1 MTPAIEPSNP
11 GPLDSTNLVSPAH
24 PAAPDHQ
31 SHQGNQANHAYQV
44 NQDHQTNQVG
54 QLDQQLASFQ
64 PLGVQLDLERMLGV
78 LAALGNPQQQVPIV
92 HVAGTNGKGSV
103 CAYLSSILTAAG
115 YRTGRYTSPHLVDW
129 TERITVN
136 QVPIEPP
143 VLAELLRE
151 GERAIAQ
158 TGISLTQ
165 FELVT
170 VAAWLYFAR
179 QRVDLAVME
188 VGLGGRLDATNVV
201 DEPIACAITSIGR
214 DHWQV
219 LGDSLGQIAGE
230 KAGILKP
237 GRPLVVAPL
246 PPEARAVVT
255 DRAAQLACPID
266 WVEPAEPIAP
276 PSESWPHLP
285 WVRSGDLT
293 YPLPLAGQIQRTNAA
308 VAIGLV
314 QRLRSAGWA
323 IATPAIQTGMAN
335 ARWPGRL
342 QWTTYQGRSLL
353 VDGAHNDD
361 SARVLRDYV
370 DQQNLGPVT
379 WVMGML
385 STKDAAAVLRIL
397 LRSGDRLYTVPV
409 PDPQSI
415 NPEALVHLAPEAI
428 ALTETRPFMELSS
441 ALEVALR
448 GDRPVVLCGSLYL
461 LGQFFRISTPTLSPA
476 LSAKS

>member
-11 GPLDSTNLVSPAH
+11 EPLDSANSVSAAH
-24 PAAPDHQ
+24 PATQD
-31 SHQGNQANHAYQV
+31 HQGNHTNHAHQA
-44 NQDHQTNQVG
+44 NQDHQTNQVDQVDQVD

-64 PLGVQLDLERMLGV
+64 PFGVQLGLERMLGV
-78 LAALGNPQQQVPIV
+78 LAALGNPQQQVSIV

-129 TERITVN
+129 TERITVD
-136 QVPIEPP
+136 QVPIEPQ
-143 VLAELLRE
+143 VLAELLHE
-151 GERAIAQ
+151 GEQAIAQ

-201 DEPIACAITSIGR
+201 DGPIACAITSIGR

-246 PPEARAVVT
+246 PPEARAVVA

-266 WVEPAEPIAP
+266 WVEPAEPIA
-276 PSESWPHLP
+276 
-285 WVRSGDLT
+285 
-293 YPLPLAGQIQRTNAA
+293 
-308 VAIGLV
+308 
-314 QRLRSAGWA
+314 
-323 IATPAIQTGMAN
+323 TPAE
-335 ARWPGRL
+335 
-342 QWTTYQGRSLL
+342 S
-353 VDGAHNDD
+353 
-361 SARVLRDYV
+361 
-370 DQQNLGPVT
+370 
-379 WVMGML
+379 
-385 STKDAAAVLRIL
+385 
-397 LRSGDRLYTVPV
+397 
-409 PDPQSI
+409 
-415 NPEALVHLAPEAI
+415 
-428 ALTETRPFMELSS
+428 
-441 ALEVALR
+441 
-448 GDRPVVLCGSLYL
+448 
-461 LGQFFRISTPTLSPA
+461 
-476 LSAKS
+476 

>member
-11 GPLDSTNLVSPAH
+11 EPLDSANSVSAAH
-24 PAAPDHQ
+24 PVTQDH
-31 SHQGNQANHAYQV
+31 HANHANHAHQD
-44 NQDHQTNQVG
+44 NQTNQTNQVG

-64 PLGVQLDLERMLGV
+64 PFGVQLGLERMLGV
-78 LAALGNPQQQVPIV
+78 LAALGNPQQQVSIV

-129 TERITVN
+129 TERITVD
-136 QVPIEPP
+136 QVPIEPQ
-143 VLAELLRE
+143 VLAELLHE
-151 GERAIAQ
+151 GEQAIAQ

-201 DEPIACAITSIGR
+201 DGPIACAITSIGR

-246 PPEARAVVT
+246 PPEARAVVA

-276 PSESWPHLP
+276 PAESWPHLP
-285 WVRSGDLT
+285 WVRSGNLA
-293 YPLPLAGQIQRTNAA
+293 YPLPLAGTVQRTNAA

-314 QRLRSAGWA
+314 QQLRAAGWA
-323 IATPAIQTGMAN
+323 ISNPAIQTGMAN

-342 QWTTYQGRSLL
+342 QWTTHQGRSLL
-353 VDGAHNDD
+353 VDGAHNHD
-361 SARVLRDYV
+361 SAQVLRDYV

-415 NPEALVHLAPEAI
+415 APEALVQLVPEAI
-428 ALTETRPFMELSS
+428 ALAEGRPFTDLLP
-441 ALEVALR
+441 ALEAALA

-461 LGQFFRISTPTLSPA
+461 LGQFFRISAPTISPA
-476 LSAKS
+476 LAAKS

>member
-11 GPLDSTNLVSPAH
+11 EPLDSANSVSAAH
-24 PAAPDHQ
+24 PAAQD
-31 SHQGNQANHAYQV
+31 HQGNHANHAHQA
-44 NQDHQTNQVG
+44 NQDHQTNQDNQVG

-64 PLGVQLDLERMLGV
+64 PFGVQLGLERMLGV

-129 TERITVN
+129 TERITVD
-136 QVPIEPP
+136 QVPIEPQ
-143 VLAELLRE
+143 VLAELLHE
-151 GERAIAQ
+151 GEQAIAQ

-201 DEPIACAITSIGR
+201 DGPIACAITSIGR

-246 PPEARAVVT
+246 PPEARAVVA

-285 WVRSGDLT
+285 WVRSGNLT
-293 YPLPLAGQIQRTNAA
+293 YPLPLAGTVQRTNAA

-314 QRLRSAGWA
+314 QQLRSAGWA
-323 IATPAIQTGMAN
+323 ISNPAIQTGMAN

-342 QWTTYQGRSLL
+342 QWTTHQGRSLL
-353 VDGAHNDD
+353 VDGAHNHD
-361 SARVLRDYV
+361 SAQVLRDYV

-415 NPEALVHLAPEAI
+415 APEALVQLVPEAI
-428 ALTETRPFMELSS
+428 ALAEGRPFTDLLP
-441 ALEVALR
+441 ALEVALA

-461 LGQFFRISTPTLSPA
+461 LGQFFRISAPTISPA

>member
-1 MTPAIEPSNP
+1 MTSAIEPSNP
-11 GPLDSTNLVSPAH
+11 EPLDSANSVSAAH
-24 PAAPDHQ
+24 PATQDH
-31 SHQGNQANHAYQV
+31 HANHTNHAHQA
-44 NQDHQTNQVG
+44 NQDHQTNQVDQVG

-64 PLGVQLDLERMLGV
+64 PFGVQLGLERMLGV
-78 LAALGNPQQQVPIV
+78 LAALGNPQQQVSIV

-129 TERITVN
+129 TERITVD
-136 QVPIEPP
+136 QVPIEPQ

-201 DEPIACAITSIGR
+201 DGPIACAITSIGR

-219 LGDSLGQIAGE
+219 LGDSLGQIAEE

-246 PPEARAVVT
+246 PPEARAVVA
-255 DRAAQLACPID
+255 DRAAQLACSID

-276 PSESWPHLP
+276 PAESWPHLP
-285 WVRSGDLT
+285 WVRSGNLA
-293 YPLPLAGQIQRTNAA
+293 YPLPLAGTVQRTNAA

-314 QRLRSAGWA
+314 QQLRAAGWA
-323 IATPAIQTGMAN
+323 ISNPAIQTGMAN

-342 QWTTYQGRSLL
+342 QWTTHQGRSLL
-353 VDGAHNDD
+353 VDGAHNHD
-361 SARVLRDYV
+361 SAQVLRDYV

-379 WVMGML
+379 WVIGML

-415 NPEALVHLAPEAI
+415 APEALVHLVPEAI
-428 ALTETRPFMELSS
+428 ALAEGRPFTDLLP
-441 ALEVALR
+441 ALEAALA
-448 GDRPVVLCGSLYL
+448 GDQPVVLCGSLYL
-461 LGQFFRISTPTLSPA
+461 LGQFFRISAPTISPA
-476 LSAKS
+476 LAAKS